1 MVLGSILHTSNILPA
16 KGDATQFFIQAKE
29 GPAGPVGQVAPSAPS
44 RDHDILVSHIFGRV
58 PTDAMLQGRTP
69 RATGFA
75 AVSQGLAE
83 AANAMVGKDVLTAE
97 NAGKLVRAGKDL
109 LLVGMKQAPDTAELE
124 AHLKE
129 HLGAYAAQLV
139 DTLKPYAEWGGMAA
153 VAAVGG
159 REAVLNYA
167 RTAAVAVQPYLRDY
181 GRVASYIS
189 RMLQAGNLSAASI
202 GVIVLMQA
210 DIQRGMARAQ
220 NDLKGGGAPLSE
232 KIGPPW
238 AGYQVGDWVSVRYFE
253 VTEKID
259 VALVVAA
266 PAAGH
271 VTLAKLSTS
280 KIEVVP
286 LKDVAFVSQDQY
298 NILVAKEPELRGW
311 VNMMLADQTVREA
324 VPALEETPNLPPA
337 KPPALSIMGIMAG
350 SGTASVC
357 HARRRLMGGAGWGN
371 ESDEDEPACY
381 GGGYGERLRG
391 GGPDSDDDPMFEP
404 TPEERERDRERY
416 AARPMSESD
425 SEAGEV
431 LSTHVVKSEYLVEF
445 YADEDNPEMDSWEA
459 VDFWMYNDNPDASI
473 GAHQVEREGRVN
485 GKVIAWLLQQNY
497 TVDVERSIYGLQEYY
512 KYESRD
518 AAEEWRNRG
527 VPSFE
532 PFHFIVYTDPDDHT
546 NTTTPL
552 WRKSAGNRKPYAR
565 ESREQMGPEW
575 LRLVDEESVYKV
587 GDTYLAAREWPADQS
602 PVEVMFRS
610 GPSYLP
616 EEKQYFAQDLA
627 DATLQWQAKA
637 IQYREHIDQ
646 ESLARDR
653 EMAEFLQKQEH
664 RGLAGGSNPQEIR
677 QQMEIEGLGKPAT
690 GGGGAGLLIVG
701 ALAAAV
707 IFLR

>member
-29 GPAGPVGQVAPSAPS
+29 GPVGPVGQVAPSAPS

-109 LLVGMKQAPDTAELE
+109 LLVGMKQAPDTGELE

-181 GRVASYIS
+181 GRVTSYIT

-238 AGYQVGDWVSVRYFE
+238 DGYQVGDWVSVRYFE

-381 GGGYGERLRG
+381 DGGGYGEYPETWTSGDDSPIRLRG
-391 GGPDSDDDPMFEP
+391 GGTLSDG
-404 TPEERERDRERY
+404 
-416 AARPMSESD
+416 SESE
-425 SEAGEV
+425 SGEV
-431 LSTHVVKSEYLVEF
+431 LREHVVKTEHLVEF
-445 YADEDNPEMDSWEA
+445 YEEDDDPQGVSWEA

-485 GKVIAWLLQQNY
+485 GQVVAWLLQQNY
-497 TVDVERSIYGLQEYY
+497 TVDVESSIYGLQEYY

-527 VPSFE
+527 VPTFE

-552 WRKSAGNRKPYAR
+552 VRKSAGNRKPYHR